1 MQNKAPANNVPLRQA
16 SRGRR
21 RESGPGPGSPAKPA
35 GATKDSKADLNRA
48 VPPTKCT
55 GAERCRAGH
64 IETPRRLFRWHSAPA
79 QPIRRSTRPS
89 VVQSRQD
96 CLPPEPRAKSGK
108 LKAVC
113 RAERQGYPTIV
124 FRKRKLGD
132 LQIN

>member
-89 VVQSRQD
+89 VVQSRQG

-113 RAERQGYPTIV
+113 RAVTARLPNDRFPQKEAGR
-124 FRKRKLGD
+124 LAD
-132 LQIN
+132 